1 MQNSYI
7 FLSKEPAI
15 KEKPKDENG
24 KVEIVVE
31 MGASLFFLLEAAFP
45 GIQRIEPEGD
55 DYDHFFRKIMRTT
68 VSIESE
74 TGTVTVPVEMKVHEV
89 TDMYYLDIEADG
101 ESAEINVEALERVQT
116 QLLSEAIE
124 KQYIIIASYDS
135 VSQYYCDLL
144 YPKLNELERVMRKLL
159 FNVYVVNLGKDYYQL
174 TISEDIQKKAKANI
188 QAKKN
193 KEETRLKQFFY
204 SMEFSDVQNAL
215 FTRQWTK
222 KDDEDRK
229 RFLASHANLS
239 KLSDEELR
247 AAMMSAPRSDW
258 DRFFAEKMDEA
269 AISDL
274 IEKVRKYRNQIAH
287 CKLISRDEYETCSKA
302 IKELVEALK
311 KAIIET
317 EEEDFARKNTE
328 ALREAARTFV
338 EKNEALLQSVQQ
350 AAQKAMESLPQIGLA
365 LVNSFSI
372 DREAILKSASAS
384 IQNVAWILGQA
395 VEDEDG
401 AGEEDDDTNDLYDED
416 NDN

>member
-15 KEKPKDENG
+15 KEKPKDQSGNI
-24 KVEIVVE
+24 EIVVDV
-31 MGASLFFLLEAAFP
+31 GSSLVSLLVAAFP
-45 GIQRIEPEGD
+45 GLKRINAEESE
-55 DYDHFFRKIMRTT
+55 YDHHFSKIFQISVNIATQAGA
-68 VSIESE
+68 SLI
-74 TGTVTVPVEMKVHEV
+74 PVEMRAHEV
-89 TDMYYLDIEADG
+89 KDMYYLD
-101 ESAEINVEALERVQT
+101 VEAKGEFTEVNVGALEWVQA
-116 QLLSEAIE
+116 QLQSEDIE
-124 KQYIIIASYDS
+124 KHYIIIVSYDS
-135 VSQYYCDLL
+135 VSQYYCNLL
-144 YPKLNELERVMRKLL
+144 YPKLNELERVLRKLL

-174 TISEDIQKKAKANI
+174 TISEDIQNKAKANI

-247 AAMMSAPRSDW
+247 AAMMTAPKSDW
-258 DRFFAEKMDEA
+258 DRFFADKMEEEN
-269 AISDL
+269 ISEL

-287 CKLISRDEYETCSKA
+287 CKIISRVECETCSTA
-302 IKELVEALK
+302 IEELIEALK
-311 KAIIET
+311 KAITVT

-328 ALREAARTFV
+328 ALREAARSFI
-338 EKNEALLQSVQQ
+338 EKNEALLQSVHQ

-384 IQNVAWILGQA
+384 IQNIGWILGHA
-395 VEDEDG
+395 VEDEEGNTHDQNG
-401 AGEEDDDTNDLYDED
+401 D
-416 NDN
+416 NV